1 MRKIGIFLAL
11 IGFLLCLFLGYQAAQ
26 LLTSPAEKQSGDLTS
41 ETDSLQSNILI
52 VHIDSLKAEE
62 PKLISL
68 WVAFSYQADP
78 ASLTFLPLYPTG
90 KAGESDLATRFA
102 LSKDKEISASFL
114 ESLRKTYSFNWK
126 YLVLIDQEG
135 ANYWATLLNNRE
147 FSQPLDAGNEAV
159 LKPEIDL
166 IANLCGNLRERGS
179 GLLDGIVWDQ
189 ITPDHMRTNLPLD
202 QLVADW
208 DRIQKSGLCDVFSK

>member
-26 LLTSPAEKQSGDLTS
+26 LLTSPAEKKPGDLAS
-41 ETDSLQSNILI
+41 ETDSSQSNILI
-52 VHIDSLKAEE
+52 VHVDHLDAEE

-78 ASLTFLPLYPTG
+78 ASLTFLPLYPSA
-90 KAGESDLATRFA
+90 KAGEPDLAERFS

-114 ESLRKTYSFNWK
+114 ESLRKNYSFQWK
-126 YLVLIDQEG
+126 FIVIIDQEG
-135 ANYWATLLNNRE
+135 ADYWAGA
-147 FSQPLDAGNEAV
+147 LDAGEFVQPFEEGKEAL

-166 IANLCGNLRERGS
+166 LAKFCGNLREHGS
-179 GLLDGIVWDQ
+179 GILDGLDWGQ
-189 ITPDHMRTNLPLD
+189 ISPEHMRTNIPLG
-202 QLVADW
+202 QLRGDW
-208 DRIQKSGLCDVFSK
+208 DRIQKSGLCDVFSQ

>member
-26 LLTSPAEKQSGDLTS
+26 LLTSPAEKQSGDLAS
-41 ETDSLQSNILI
+41 ETDSSQSNILI
-52 VHIDSLKAEE
+52 VHIDHMDAEE

-90 KAGESDLATRFA
+90 KAGESDLVTRFS
-102 LSKDKEISASFL
+102 LSKNKKISAGFL
-114 ESLRKTYSFNWK
+114 ESLRKTYSFQWK
-126 YLVLIDQEG
+126 YIVLIDQEG
-135 ANYWATLLNNRE
+135 ANYWAALLNNSE

-166 IANLCGNLRERGS
+166 IAILCGNLRERGS
-179 GLLDGIVWDQ
+179 SLLDGIVWDQ

-202 QLVADW
+202 QVVADW
-208 DRIQKSGLCDVFSK
+208 ARIQKSGLCDVFSK